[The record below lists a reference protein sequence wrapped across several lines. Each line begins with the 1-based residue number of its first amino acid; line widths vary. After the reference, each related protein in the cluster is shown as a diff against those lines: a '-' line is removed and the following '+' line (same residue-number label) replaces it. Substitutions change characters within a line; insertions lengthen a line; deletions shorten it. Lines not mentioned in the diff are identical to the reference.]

1 MATPLSR
8 LLEPSELE
16 ALLGRE
22 DLVIVDLCKPE
33 LYARSHVPGALH
45 LKGTR
50 LMSNA
55 PPALG
60 KHPNFSED
68 ESLLGRLGINPSK
81 HVVIYDDEGGG
92 WAGRLAWILDL
103 VGLHQWSY
111 LNGGIVAW
119 IKERHKTES
128 EANLPKS
135 CDPMIGC
142 DFANLS
148 ATVNADQIISQ
159 LGCTDFAVWDARR
172 REEYTG
178 EIMRA
183 NRGGHIPGATNLE
196 WIELIDQNNNLR
208 IKQNAQNILDDFG
221 LTKDKIIATHCQ
233 LHQRSSFT
241 YMVARILGYEKIT
254 GYGGSWAEWGNLDHT
269 PIEYG
274 F

>member
-1 MATPLSR
+1 MATPLPR
-8 LLEPSELE
+8 LLEPKELE
-16 ALLGRE
+16 TELGRE
-22 DLVIVDLCKPE
+22 DLVIVDLCKPD

-45 LKGTR
+45 LKGTQ
-50 LMSNA
+50 LMSNT

-60 KHPNFSED
+60 IHPSFAEI
-68 ESLLGRLGINPSK
+68 ESLLSYIGINPSK

-111 LNGGIVAW
+111 LNGGIVSW
-119 IKERHKTES
+119 IKEGHITQKET
-128 EANLPKS
+128 NLPNRS
-135 CDPMIGC
+135 DPQIGS

-148 ATVNADQIISQ
+148 ATIGADQIINQ
-159 LGCTDFAVWDARR
+159 LGCPHFAIWDARR
-172 REEYTG
+172 LEEYTG
-178 EIMRA
+178 EITRA
-183 NRGGHIPGATNLE
+183 NRGGHIPGAINLE
-196 WIELIDQNNNLR
+196 WIELIDQKNNLR

>member
-1 MATPLSR
+1 MATPLPR
-8 LLEPSELE
+8 LLEPKELE
-16 ALLGRE
+16 TELGRE
-22 DLVIVDLCKPE
+22 DLVIVDLCKPD

-45 LKGTR
+45 LKGTQ
-50 LMSNA
+50 LMSNT

-60 KHPNFSED
+60 IHPSFAEI
-68 ESLLGRLGINPSK
+68 ESLLSYIGINPSK

-111 LNGGIVAW
+111 LNGGIVSW
-119 IKERHKTES
+119 IKEGHITQKET
-128 EANLPKS
+128 NLPNRS
-135 CDPMIGC
+135 DPQIGS

-148 ATVNADQIISQ
+148 ATIGADQIINQ
-159 LGCTDFAVWDARR
+159 LGCPNFAIWDARR
-172 REEYTG
+172 LEEYTG
-178 EIMRA
+178 EITRA
-183 NRGGHIPGATNLE
+183 NRGGHIPGAINLE
-196 WIELIDQNNNLR
+196 WIELIDQKNNLR
-208 IKQNAQNILDDFG
+208 IKQNAQNILDDCG